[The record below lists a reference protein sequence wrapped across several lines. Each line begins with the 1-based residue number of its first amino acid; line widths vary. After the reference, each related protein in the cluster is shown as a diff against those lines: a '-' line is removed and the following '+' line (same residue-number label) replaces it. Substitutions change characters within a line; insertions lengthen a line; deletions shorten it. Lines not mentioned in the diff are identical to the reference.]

1 MIPKPPPGTR
11 AAGRRLWSAV
21 LGDFEPAEHEQQIL
35 REAVRTVDLIA
46 DLHAVVTADGTMQ
59 DSPQGRR
66 VHPAVVELRQQRV
79 VLARLLAALN
89 IPTESDGPS
98 VRAPRGVHRI
108 RGVS

>member
-1 MIPKPPPGTR
+1 MIPKPPTGTR

-21 LGDFEPAEHEQQIL
+21 LSDYELAEHEQQIL

-46 DLHAVVTADGTMQ
+46 NLHAVVTADGPMQ
-59 DSPQGRR
+59 DSSQGRR

-89 IPTESDGPS
+89 IPTEGDGVS
-98 VRAPRGVHRI
+98 VRGPRGVYRMK
-108 RGVS
+108 GVS